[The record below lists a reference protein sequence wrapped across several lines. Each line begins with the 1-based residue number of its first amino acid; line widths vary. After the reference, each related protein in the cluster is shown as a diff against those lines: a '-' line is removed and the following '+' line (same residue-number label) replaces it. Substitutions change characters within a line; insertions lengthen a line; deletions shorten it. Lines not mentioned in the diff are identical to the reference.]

1 MRPPVEIEADLAIP
15 PPAPDAGDAAWQ
27 AWCDALA
34 PGEVDDALMFRWL
47 SGIAAATSGLV
58 VSDDIAN
65 APDLSWQARVVL
77 AAMQRVSSNVGGPEA
92 LDTITALIFGH
103 EQSSLGHIVEA
114 GAEHLVAARVV
125 TPTRAGGYAL

>member
-58 VSDDIAN
+58 VSEEIAT

-77 AAMQRVSSNVGGPEA
+77 AALQRVSNVGGPEA
-92 LDTITALIFGH
+92 LDTVTSLICGH
-103 EQSSLGHIVEA
+103 EQSSLRHIVEA
-114 GAEHLVAARVV
+114 GANDLIAARVV